1 MDDGSD
7 ISSQAPAP
15 PVRKVLDIL
24 VESAE
29 DVPVVEVCL
38 RFAYMGTEALAES
51 HSQGL
56 PQLLAVYKQ
65 ADYLGMSS
73 CCKAV
78 LEAAAQLKPEAMGI
92 EDAVRAWAWGGI
104 MPDNQQLWQL
114 CTRALKM
121 LCGHGL
127 AAASCPTTSSC
138 GSCAPGRCCTTWGT
152 SCL

>member
-1 MDDGSD
+1 M
-7 ISSQAPAP
+7 
-15 PVRKVLDIL
+15 